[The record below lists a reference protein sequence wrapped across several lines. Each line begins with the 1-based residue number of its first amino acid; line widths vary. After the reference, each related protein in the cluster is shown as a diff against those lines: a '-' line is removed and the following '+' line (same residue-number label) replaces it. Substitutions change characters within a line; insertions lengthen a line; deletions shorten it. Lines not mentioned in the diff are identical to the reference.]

1 MLLITDL
8 FTYLGIHAILKSG
21 NKLSYVVYNLSTGR
35 YVQDCYIPSDISSFL
50 GLQPQNI
57 NLTSAGEVYFI
68 DNSISEIY
76 VRYVLKEML
85 SFRISNVL

>member
-1 MLLITDL
+1 MRSIYHYCYNMIYLL
-8 FTYLGIHAILKSG
+8 TYLLGIHAILKSG

-57 NLTSAGEVYFI
+57 NLTSAGEVCLI
-68 DNSISEIY
+68 DNDI
-76 VRYVLKEML
+76 
-85 SFRISNVL
+85 

>member
-1 MLLITDL
+1 MCVCVWVCIISSKYKCACVCNFLMTEYK
-8 FTYLGIHAILKSG
+8 FPGIHAILKNG

-57 NLTSAGEVYFI
+57 NLTSAGEVCYG
-68 DNSISEIY
+68 S
-76 VRYVLKEML
+76 
-85 SFRISNVL
+85 